1 MSTLASGLQRPLMP
15 YVRRRRRGVYLYLR
29 RKAPWPY
36 LSLAAQVL
44 SAPARFGD

>member
-1 MSTLASGLQRPLMP
+1 MPTLASGLQRLWTPHG
-15 YVRRRRRGVYLYLR
+15 RRHRRGVYLYLR

-44 SAPARFGD
+44 SAPERFGD